1 LAIAYLEAIRF
12 IAQLTTSF
20 TFELG
25 EQQVVLAK
33 QLTDI
38 LVKPTSKA
46 NPVAPNVPL
55 VTTADDATQA
65 RVTAAADA
73 AQALVTTAQALAET
87 ADGRCLQALVTAAD
101 EAAPALVRTTDED
114 QEIQLRAE
122 RLVINKQRVQ
132 HGEARVR
139 IEIVTEMKSIDVPVN
154 HEELVIERQAV
165 TGDVAVD
172 SAPIGDE
179 TIRIPLTEEQV
190 NISKETVVR
199 EEVEI
204 GKRRIE
210 DVEHISEA
218 VRNEKL
224 RLMMRRQT
232 RPRHG

>member
-87 ADGRCLQALVTAAD
+87 ADGRC
-101 EAAPALVRTTDED
+101 
-114 QEIQLRAE
+114 
-122 RLVINKQRVQ
+122 
-132 HGEARVR
+132 H
-139 IEIVTEMKSIDVPVN
+139 
-154 HEELVIERQAV
+154 
-165 TGDVAVD
+165 TG
-172 SAPIGDE
+172 
-179 TIRIPLTEEQV
+179 
-190 NISKETVVR
+190 
-199 EEVEI
+199 
-204 GKRRIE
+204 
-210 DVEHISEA
+210 
-218 VRNEKL
+218 
-224 RLMMRRQT
+224 T
-232 RPRHG
+232 RYGGR